1 MRLNRQQLS
10 AVSVQGH
17 FEAGQPVGLVTVC
30 CDDGSCMEIVYD
42 EGGAAKIGR
51 DPHKGGSQLVKVRW
65 PEINAAWVRDTP
77 LTVPLLSV
85 SLSSSL
91 FWSVLRLHLP
101 VSLARFPSLPR
112 GAEPRCPVAG
122 GLVRRGPAR
131 RQGCVPQGQSHRHS
145 HRLLRHH
152 RGGVSPPARQ
162 RCRQGLRAPGLGAL
176 SRAAGGQAYL
186 A

>member
-77 LTVPLLSV
+77 LCALALCLPLFLSV
-85 SLSSSL
+85 LVCAAFASPCLSGSISIA
-91 FWSVLRLHLP
+91 S
-101 VSLARFPSLPR
+101 PR
-112 GAEPRCPVAG
+112 G
-122 GLVRRGPAR
+122 
-131 RQGCVPQGQSHRHS
+131 
-145 HRLLRHH
+145 
-152 RGGVSPPARQ
+152 
-162 RCRQGLRAPGLGAL
+162 
-176 SRAAGGQAYL
+176 
-186 A
+186 